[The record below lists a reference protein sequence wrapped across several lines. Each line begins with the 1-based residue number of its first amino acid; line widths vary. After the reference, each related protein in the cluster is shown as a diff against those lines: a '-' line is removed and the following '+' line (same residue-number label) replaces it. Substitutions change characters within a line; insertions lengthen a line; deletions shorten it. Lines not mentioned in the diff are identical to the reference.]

1 MLELLL
7 RAGANPS
14 VRSKEGLRPFDL
26 AIMYQHLR
34 HQALLKNATVSFGR
48 SKGRPPGQGR
58 ECPIGSIP
66 GGKRIPRYP
75 LRSGLTATSD
85 PFAALVRSSQ
95 KFSTY
100 FCEMPAME
108 K

>member
-1 MLELLL
+1 MLKNDTRLAGSLIAQKADVNHVDRHGYTPLHWAANVDFGNTAMLELLL

-48 SKGRPPGQGR
+48 SKGRRRAKAGN
-58 ECPIGSIP
+58 
-66 GGKRIPRYP
+66 
-75 LRSGLTATSD
+75 
-85 PFAALVRSSQ
+85 VR
-95 KFSTY
+95 
-100 FCEMPAME
+100 
-108 K
+108 